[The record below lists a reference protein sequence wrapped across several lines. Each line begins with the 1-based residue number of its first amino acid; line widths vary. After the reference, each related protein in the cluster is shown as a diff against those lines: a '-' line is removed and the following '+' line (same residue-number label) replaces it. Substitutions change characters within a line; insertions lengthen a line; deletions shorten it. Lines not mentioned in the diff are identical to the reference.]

1 MVCYA
6 LLVPTMTSELFALF
20 SRCGIAIAA
29 MMLIVWLVSL
39 IRKDASIVDI
49 AWGSG
54 FVIVAWTAYSFSY
67 RGAKEIGYSGI
78 VPILTTIW
86 GLRLSLYLFW
96 RNHGKP
102 EDYRYQAMRTR
113 WGSAFPL
120 VSLLTVFSLQGA
132 VMWVVSLPVQVG
144 SALTNQSANWLLVI
158 GIMVWFIG
166 LVFESVGD
174 WQLARFKTNP
184 KNQGR
189 VLDSGLWRYTRHPN
203 YFGDFLVWW
212 GIYLVTLS
220 LTGMWW
226 TIIGPMVMSIF
237 LMQISGVTLLEKT
250 LTKSKPDYVH
260 YAERTNAFFPG
271 RPRS

>member
-29 MMLIVWLVSL
+29 MMLIMWLVSL

-54 FVIVAWTAYSFSY
+54 FVIVAWTAYSFSDHVATD
-67 RGAKEIGYSGI
+67 RGRSLI
-78 VPILTTIW
+78 VPVLTTIW
-86 GLRLSLYLFW
+86 GLRLTVYLFW

>member
-1 MVCYA
+1 MTPEFLA
-6 LLVPTMTSELFALF
+6 LLGCCAM
-20 SRCGIAIAA
+20 AITA
-29 MMLIVWLVSL
+29 MMLVVWLVSL

-54 FVIVAWTAYSFSY
+54 FVVVAWTAYSFSY
-67 RGAKEIGYSGI
+67 CGATDVERSWI
-78 VPILTTIW
+78 VPVLTTIW

-102 EDYRYQAMRTR
+102 EDYRYQAMRTK
-113 WGSAFPL
+113 WGRAFPL

-144 SALTNQSANWLLVI
+144 SALTNQSVTWLLVI
-158 GIMVWFIG
+158 GIMVWFVG
-166 LVFESVGD
+166 LCFETVGD
-174 WQLARFKTNP
+174 WQLARFKSDP
-184 KNQGR
+184 KNRGR

-212 GIYLVTLS
+212 GFYLVTLS

-226 TIIGPMVMSIF
+226 TIISPMVMSTL
-237 LMQISGVTLLEKT
+237 LMRISGVTLLEKT
-250 LTKSKPDYVH
+250 LTKSKPDYVR
-260 YAERTNAFFPG
+260 YVERTNAFFPG
-271 RPRS
+271 PPRS